1 MFDPLFLSQCLS
13 TSLQCM
19 SLSRSLFVH
28 LVLPLYPC
36 LPISVLIYVTININV
51 SGFKWASFRSFST
64 LLSCVDFSRIR
75 TRIIRVEEVSTPTT
89 WLQPRPNCLYECLS
103 LFLSLHMRL
112 NVCIHQCVST
122 MSLFVCMFVHL
133 FLFLCLPIS
142 VSMYV
147 TINVS
152 QLCLCLYACLSITS
166 SLSLSLFVY
175 LFFHFCSTQTRKR
188 DWAFLRIFVNLLIA
202 IFCLKMVETLP
213 TDDSVQSERCTVTLS
228 QIKKRRKLFIKWW
241 LFWLSRPLLS
251 VNIPKTCLHKCG
263 ISFDHRLML

>member
-1 MFDPLFLSQCLS
+1 
-13 TSLQCM
+13 
-19 SLSRSLFVH
+19 
-28 LVLPLYPC
+28 
-36 LPISVLIYVTININV
+36 
-51 SGFKWASFRSFST
+51 
-64 LLSCVDFSRIR
+64 
-75 TRIIRVEEVSTPTT
+75 
-89 WLQPRPNCLYECLS
+89 
-103 LFLSLHMRL
+103 
-112 NVCIHQCVST
+112 
-122 MSLFVCMFVHL
+122 
-133 FLFLCLPIS
+133 
-142 VSMYV
+142 MYV
-147 TINVS
+147 SINVS
-152 QLCLCLYACLSITS
+152 QLCLYLFACLSISSYFYVCPYLSQCMWPSMSLNYVSVCTHVCQS
-166 SLSLSLFVY
+166 LPPSLSLSLSLSLFVY

>member
-1 MFDPLFLSQCLS
+1 MFAHMSLTNISLFVSQCLS

-19 SLSRSLFVH
+19 SLSRTLFVH

-112 NVCIHQCVST
+112 NVCVHQCVST

-133 FLFLCLPIS
+133 FLYLCLPIS

-166 SLSLSLFVY
+166 SLSLSLS
-175 LFFHFCSTQTRKR
+175 LCLSIFFS
-188 DWAFLRIFVNLLIA
+188 IFVQ
-202 IFCLKMVETLP
+202 LKRENATGRFFESSSTWSRFFALKWLKRFQP
-213 TDDSVQSERCTVTLS
+213 TTQFSLNVAR
-228 QIKKRRKLFIKWW
+228 W
-241 LFWLSRPLLS
+241 
-251 VNIPKTCLHKCG
+251 H
-263 ISFDHRLML
+263 